1 VSVEQRFPA
10 LCPRRW
16 LAAVTAAVLT
26 AGLGAML
33 AIAFPATARA
43 STPASAGQQIATA
56 LRTSPVYV
64 DPSLSSAFPAAVRA
78 SLLQQIR
85 KAPAP
90 VFVLAVPLVAGGQ
103 WPSGGQLAT
112 VVHNYLGRAGI
123 YLTIDATFSSDI
135 DAFTWPSDP
144 QGIDAAPYHAADAA
158 QAANLAQDMQN
169 ATLPQKFIE
178 AIELIRNGQAVSA
191 YQAAVRQL
199 NANSPGQPS
208 AQPAAHRAGSGP
220 WPVLIA
226 VIVLVVLAV
235 GGGGWLLTR
244 RRRKPSP
251 FVAPHAV
258 FSAARTASEAELRE
272 QAQQQVIALGE
283 LVEAPGPLAAAGP
296 LSEQAQAQLGQA
308 LDAYQAAGK
317 VLDQASGLCDLAGVL
332 VLTQVGRNAAEAAEA
347 AQAGR
352 PVPTA
357 RPLCFFNPLHGP
369 AGHEIRWRALGER
382 ETLDVHVCDDC
393 ARAAAQHRLPDVLV
407 DRAAGQE
414 VPYYEVDPKHSVW
427 AATGYGQFADDLV
440 QRILTRGVHPA
451 R

>member
-1 VSVEQRFPA
+1 VSVEQGFAAVR
-10 LCPRRW
+10 PRRW
-16 LAAVTAAVLT
+16 LAAVTTAVLT
-26 AGLGAML
+26 AGLGAIL
-33 AIAFPATARA
+33 AIALPATARA
-43 STPASAGQQIATA
+43 SAPASAGQQIAAA

-123 YLTIDATFSSDI
+123 YLTVDATFSTDI
-135 DAFTWPSDP
+135 DAYTWPSDP
-144 QGIDAAPYHAADAA
+144 QGLDAAPYHAADAA
-158 QAANLAQDMQN
+158 QAANLSQDMQN

-178 AIELIRNGQAVSA
+178 AIELIRDGQAVSA
-191 YQAAVRQL
+191 YQAAVRQP
-199 NANSPGQPS
+199 NANTPGQPS
-208 AQPAAHRAGSGP
+208 AHSGGSGP

-226 VIVLVVLAV
+226 VIVLVVIAA

-296 LSEQAQAQLGQA
+296 LSEQAQVQLGRA

-317 VLDQASGLCDLAGVL
+317 VLDQASGICDLAGVL
-332 VLTQVGRNAAEAAEA
+332 VLTQAGRNAAAAAQA

-357 RPLCFFNPLHGP
+357 RPLCFFNPLHGA
-369 AGHEIRWRALGER
+369 AGHETRWRALGER

-414 VPYYEVDPKHSVW
+414 VPYYEVDPEHSVW